1 MCNVISVTRLIAA
14 SVLLKPNVL
23 VTTQVR
29 PLGLA
34 HFPLQPR

>member
-1 MCNVISVTRLIAA
+1 MGPVTASVTKTEC
-14 SVLLKPNVL
+14 V

-34 HFPLQPR
+34 HFPLQPRYH